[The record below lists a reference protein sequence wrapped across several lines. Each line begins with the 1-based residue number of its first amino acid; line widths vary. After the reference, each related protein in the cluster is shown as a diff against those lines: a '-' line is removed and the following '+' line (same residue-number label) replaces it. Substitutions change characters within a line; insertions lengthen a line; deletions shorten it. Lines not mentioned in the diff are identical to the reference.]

1 MLVYKTYGT
10 AEVSVGP
17 IDMRCGVWGRS
28 LGTKTR
34 GAGLAD
40 CDILTVIDGIVN
52 AMNCVAF
59 SCYAFGVAASRSDTD
74 IGGACRIVG

>member
-10 AEVSVGP
+10 AEVSVRP

-28 LGTKTR
+28 LA

-40 CDILTVIDGIVN
+40 CDILTVIDGIVD

-59 SCYAFGVAASRSDTD
+59 RCYAFRVAASRSDTD